1 MRNVIAGV
9 LSVVLGIG
17 PGFAQDSVMGRD
29 LFLSFCATCHGT
41 DARGDGPMAA
51 ILDVL
56 PADLTQLQDDNG
68 GTFPVIRVA
77 QRIDGRDPILAHGGP
92 MPLFGELFEGDDV
105 PIRTETGQPMI
116 TSRTIA
122 DLLAWLET
130 IQE

>member
-1 MRNVIAGV
+1 MRSVIAG
-9 LSVVLGIG
+9 LLVVFMGMG
-17 PGFAQDSVMGRD
+17 PGVAQDSVMGRD

-56 PADLTQLQDDNG
+56 PADLTRLQDDNG
-68 GTFPVIRVA
+68 GVFPIARAA
-77 QRIDGRDPILAHGGP
+77 QRIDGRDPLLAHGGP
-92 MPLFGELFEGDDV
+92 MPLFGELFEGEDV
-105 PIRTETGQPMI
+105 PIRAETGQPMF
-116 TSRTIA
+116 TSRAIA